1 MQSPVNVFGS
11 VQDEGTM
18 SGTVT
23 NTFGTKPDTTL
34 RPWRMAPGGEGTQ
47 IQVDPLNTNIVY
59 SSTYY
64 GRLMKTDMSKSRRD
78 AVQRFSLFD
87 VGRIDSL
94 RGEWLAATVM
104 SKFNNKVIYHGLQHL
119 YKTEDAGETWKK
131 ISNDLSYNRKERNGV
146 YPYLIYHQAITAV
159 AEGNKYFSKEINIL
173 DTNQDFRN
181 TVTIEDKKVD
191 EILSKREIE
200 VLTLICKEYSNSE
213 IAKKLFLSV
222 STVETHRKNLIA
234 KLGVNNTVGLVKF
247 ALKNKLIE

>member
-1 MQSPVNVFGS
+1 MLKVFITDDHELYLEGLVLLLNKQTGIEVIGS
-11 VQDEGTM
+11 AFTGESLLSQLPNMEIDILLLDVHLPDIGEEELLKKIREIQPGLKILYLTIMRGTRYIH
-18 SGTVT
+18 
-23 NTFGTKPDTTL
+23 KLLKYD
-34 RPWRMAPGGEGTQ
+34 
-47 IQVDPLNTNIVY
+47 IQGYLLKNTNIAELT
-59 SSTYY
+59 SA
-64 GRLMKTDMSKSRRD
+64 L
-78 AVQRFSLFD
+78 
-87 VGRIDSL
+87 
-94 RGEWLAATVM
+94 ETV
-104 SKFNNKVIYHGLQHL
+104 
-119 YKTEDAGETWKK
+119 AG
-131 ISNDLSYNRKERNGV
+131 
-146 YPYLIYHQAITAV
+146 
-159 AEGNKYFSKEINIL
+159 GNKFFSKEINIL

>member
-1 MQSPVNVFGS
+1 MLKVFITDDHELYLEGLVLLLNKQTGIEVIGS
-11 VQDEGTM
+11 AFTGASLLSQLPNKDIDILLLDVHLPDIGEEELLLKIREVQPSLKILYLTIMRGTRYIHKLLKYDIQ
-18 SGTVT
+18 GYLLK
-23 NTFGTKPDTTL
+23 NTSIAEL
-34 RPWRMAPGGEGTQ
+34 TQ
-47 IQVDPLNTNIVY
+47 
-59 SSTYY
+59 
-64 GRLMKTDMSKSRRD
+64 
-78 AVQRFSLFD
+78 A
-87 VGRIDSL
+87 
-94 RGEWLAATVM
+94 LAT
-104 SKFNNKVIYHGLQHL
+104 
-119 YKTEDAGETWKK
+119 
-131 ISNDLSYNRKERNGV
+131 
-146 YPYLIYHQAITAV
+146 V